1 MDPGAT
7 QAPTMSPMPGM
18 TALTRDPAMGD
29 ATRILVIDDDP
40 KIRTVVRRGLA
51 YEGYRVVEAASGE
64 EGLEKAREH
73 LPDLV
78 VLDIMLPGIDGLE
91 VCRRLRA
98 TGDELGI
105 LMLTARDEVRDRV
118 EGLETG
124 ADDYL
129 VKPFSF
135 EELLARVH
143 ALLRRRATPSGEI
156 LRYADLEFDVDA
168 REARRDGRT
177 IELTTTE
184 YNLLILFMRHPKKVL
199 TRDVIMEH
207 VWSYDFEGESNVL
220 EVYVRY
226 LRNKLEADGEPRLIH
241 TVRGAGY
248 VLKE

>member
-1 MDPGAT
+1 
-7 QAPTMSPMPGM
+7 MS
-18 TALTRDPAMGD
+18 D
-29 ATRILVIDDDP
+29 ATRILVVDDDP

-73 LPDLV
+73 LPELV
-78 VLDIMLPGIDGLE
+78 ILDVMLPGMDGLE
-91 VCRRLRA
+91 VTRRLRSA
-98 TGDELGI
+98 GDEVAI
-105 LMLTARDEVRDRV
+105 LMLTARDDVKDRV
-118 EGLETG
+118 TGLETG

-143 ALLRRRATPSGEI
+143 ALLRRRQAPNGEV
-156 LRYADLEFDVDA
+156 LRFADLELDVDA
-168 REARRDGRT
+168 REARRGDRT
-177 IELTTTE
+177 IGLTTTE
-184 YNLLILFMRHPKKVL
+184 YNLLLLFMRHPRKVL
-199 TRDVIMEH
+199 TREVIMEH

-226 LRNKLEADGEPRLIH
+226 LRSKLEPVDETRLIH

>member
-1 MDPGAT
+1 
-7 QAPTMSPMPGM
+7 MSEP
-18 TALTRDPAMGD
+18 
-29 ATRILVIDDDP
+29 TRILVVDDDA

-78 VLDIMLPGIDGLE
+78 ILDVMMPGIDGLE
-91 VCRRLRA
+91 VTRRLRSS
-98 TGDELGI
+98 GDELAI
-105 LMLTARDEVRDRV
+105 LMLTARDEVKDRV
-118 EGLETG
+118 EGLENG

-143 ALLRRRATPSGEI
+143 ALLRRRTTPSGEH
-156 LRYADLEFDVDA
+156 LRFADLELDVDA
-168 REARRDGRT
+168 REATRASRT

-184 YNLLILFMRHPKKVL
+184 FNLLLLFLRHPRKVL

-207 VWSYDFEGESNVL
+207 VWAYDFEGESNVL

-226 LRNKLEADGEPRLIH
+226 LRSKLEASGEARLIH

>member
-1 MDPGAT
+1 
-7 QAPTMSPMPGM
+7 
-18 TALTRDPAMGD
+18 MGD
-29 ATRILVIDDDP
+29 PTRILVVDDDP
-40 KIRTVVRRGLA
+40 KIRAVVRRGLA
-51 YEGYRVVEAASGE
+51 FEGYRMVEAATGE
-64 EGLEKAREH
+64 EALERVREH

-78 VLDIMLPGIDGLE
+78 VLDLMLPGIDGIE
-91 VCRRLRA
+91 VTRKLRSS
-98 TGDELGI
+98 GDQIAI
-105 LMLTARDEVRDRV
+105 LILTARDEVRDRV

-143 ALLRRRATPSGEI
+143 ALLRRRTSPSGET
-156 LRYADLEFDVDA
+156 LRFADLELDVDA
-168 REARRDGRT
+168 REARRGTRT

-184 YNLLILFMRHPKKVL
+184 YNLLLLFMRHPRKVL

-207 VWSYDFEGESNVL
+207 VWEYDFEGESNVL

-226 LRNKLEADGEPRLIH
+226 LRSKLEASGEARLIH

-248 VLKE
+248 VLKA

>member
-1 MDPGAT
+1 
-7 QAPTMSPMPGM
+7 
-18 TALTRDPAMGD
+18 MGD
-29 ATRILVIDDDP
+29 PTRILVVDDDP
-40 KIRTVVRRGLA
+40 KIRAVVRRGLA
-51 YEGYRVVEAASGE
+51 FEGYRMVEAATGE
-64 EGLEKAREH
+64 EALEKVREH

-78 VLDIMLPGIDGLE
+78 VLDLMLPGIDGIE
-91 VCRRLRA
+91 VTRRLRSS
-98 TGDELGI
+98 GDEIAI
-105 LMLTARDEVRDRV
+105 LVLTARDEVKDRV

-143 ALLRRRATPSGEI
+143 ALLRRRTAPAGEM
-156 LRYADLEFDVDA
+156 LRFADLELDVDA
-168 REARRDGRT
+168 REARRGSRT

-184 YNLLILFMRHPKKVL
+184 YNLLLLFMRHPRKVL

-207 VWSYDFEGESNVL
+207 VWEYDFEGESNVL

-226 LRNKLEADGEPRLIH
+226 LRSKLEAAGEQRLIH

>member
-1 MDPGAT
+1 
-7 QAPTMSPMPGM
+7 
-18 TALTRDPAMGD
+18 MGD

-105 LMLTARDEVRDRV
+105 LMLTARDEVKDRV

-143 ALLRRRATPSGEI
+143 ALLRRRSTPSGEI
-156 LRYADLEFDVDA
+156 LRYADLEFAVDA
-168 REARRDGRT
+168 REARRGGRT

-184 YNLLILFMRHPKKVL
+184 YNLLLLFMRHPKKVL

-226 LRNKLEADGEPRLIH
+226 LRNKLEAKGEPRLIH

>member
-1 MDPGAT
+1 
-7 QAPTMSPMPGM
+7 MS
-18 TALTRDPAMGD
+18 TLEAA
-29 ATRILVIDDDP
+29 RILVVDDDAR
-40 KIRTVVRRGLA
+40 IRTVVRRGLS
-51 YEGYRVVEAASGE
+51 YEGYAVAEAASGE
-64 EGLEKAREH
+64 EALRVAREH

-78 VLDIMLPGIDGLE
+78 VLDVMLPGIDGLE
-91 VCRRLRA
+91 VTRRLRA
-98 TGDELGI
+98 AGDRVAV

-118 EGLETG
+118 QGLETG

-143 ALLRRRATPSGEI
+143 ALLRRRAPAGET
-156 LRYADLEFDVDA
+156 LRFSDLSLDVDA
-168 REARRDGRT
+168 RVAERAGRQ

-184 YNLLILFMRHPKKVL
+184 YNLLLLFMRHPRKVL

-207 VWSYDFEGESNVL
+207 VWAYDFEGESNIL

-226 LRNKLEADGEPRLIH
+226 LRAKIEGAGEERLIH

-248 VLKE
+248 VLRT

>member
-1 MDPGAT
+1 
-7 QAPTMSPMPGM
+7 MSE
-18 TALTRDPAMGD
+18 
-29 ATRILVIDDDP
+29 ATRILVVDDDP
-40 KIRTVVRRGLA
+40 KIRAVVRRGLA
-51 YEGYRVVEAASGE
+51 YEGYRVVEAGSGE
-64 EGLEKAREH
+64 EGLERAREH
-73 LPDLV
+73 LPQLV
-78 VLDIMLPGIDGLE
+78 VLDVMLPGIDGLE
-91 VCRRLRA
+91 VTRRLRA
-98 TGDELGI
+98 SGDETAI

-118 EGLETG
+118 AGLETG

-143 ALLRRRATPSGEI
+143 ALLRRRAAPAGEI
-156 LRYADLEFDVDA
+156 LRFADLELDVDA
-168 REARRDGRT
+168 REARRAQRT

-184 YNLLILFMRHPKKVL
+184 YNLLLLFMRHPRKVL

-226 LRNKLEADGEPRLIH
+226 LRSKLEAAGDPRLIH

>member
-1 MDPGAT
+1 
-7 QAPTMSPMPGM
+7 MS
-18 TALTRDPAMGD
+18 D
-29 ATRILVIDDDP
+29 ATRILVVDDDP
-40 KIRTVVRRGLA
+40 KIRAVVRRGLA
-51 YEGYRVVEAASGE
+51 YEGYRVVEAATGE

-78 VLDIMLPGIDGLE
+78 VLDVMLPGIDGLE
-91 VCRRLRA
+91 VTKRLRSG
-98 TGDELGI
+98 GDDLAI
-105 LMLTARDEVRDRV
+105 LMLTARDEIKDRV
-118 EGLETG
+118 QGLETG

-143 ALLRRRATPSGEI
+143 ALLRRRTTPSGEM
-156 LRYADLEFDVDA
+156 LRFADLELDVDA
-168 REARRDGRT
+168 REASRAGRT

-184 YNLLILFMRHPKKVL
+184 FNLLLLFLRHPRKVL

-207 VWSYDFEGESNVL
+207 VWAYDFEGESNVL

-226 LRNKLEADGEPRLIH
+226 LRSKLEANGELRLIH

>member
-1 MDPGAT
+1 
-7 QAPTMSPMPGM
+7 MSEP
-18 TALTRDPAMGD
+18 
-29 ATRILVIDDDP
+29 TRILVVDDDS

-51 YEGYRVVEAASGE
+51 YEGYRVVEAGSGE

-78 VLDIMLPGIDGLE
+78 ILDVMMPGIDGLE
-91 VCRRLRA
+91 VTRRLRSS
-98 TGDELGI
+98 GDEIAI
-105 LMLTARDEVRDRV
+105 LMLTARDEVKDRV
-118 EGLETG
+118 AGLETG

-143 ALLRRRATPSGEI
+143 ALLRRKASPSGEM
-156 LRYADLEFDVDA
+156 LRFADLELDVDA
-168 REARRDGRT
+168 REAQRAGRT

-184 YNLLILFMRHPKKVL
+184 FNLLLLFLRHPRKVL

-207 VWSYDFEGESNVL
+207 VWAYDFEGESNVL

-226 LRNKLEADGEPRLIH
+226 LRSKLEANREARLIH

>member
-1 MDPGAT
+1 
-7 QAPTMSPMPGM
+7 MSEP
-18 TALTRDPAMGD
+18 
-29 ATRILVIDDDP
+29 TRILVVDDDA

-51 YEGYRVVEAASGE
+51 FEGYRVVEAGSGE

-78 VLDIMLPGIDGLE
+78 ILDVMMPGMDGLE
-91 VCRRLRA
+91 VTRRLRSS
-98 TGDELGI
+98 GDEIAI
-105 LMLTARDEVRDRV
+105 LMLTARDEVKDRV
-118 EGLETG
+118 AGLENG

-129 VKPFSF
+129 VKPFNF

-143 ALLRRRATPSGEI
+143 ALLRRRATPSGEV
-156 LRYADLEFDVDA
+156 LRFADLELDVDA
-168 REARRDGRT
+168 REALRAGRT

-184 YNLLILFMRHPKKVL
+184 FNLLLLFLRHPRKVL

-207 VWSYDFEGESNVL
+207 VWAYDFEGESNVL

-226 LRNKLEADGEPRLIH
+226 LRSKLEANGEARLIH